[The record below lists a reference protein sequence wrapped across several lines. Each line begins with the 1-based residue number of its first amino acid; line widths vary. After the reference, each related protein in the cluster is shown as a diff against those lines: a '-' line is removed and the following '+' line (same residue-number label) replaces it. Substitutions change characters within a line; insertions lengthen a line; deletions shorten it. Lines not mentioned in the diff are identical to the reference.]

1 MSSTHTPGPWT
12 ATKGRTQWN
21 VRAPNLHMTL
31 LDTRHGHPELKKAN
45 AMLAAAAPDLLA
57 ACEAAVEAIEQN
69 IDDEDTDDGAP
80 TWAQALHMQ
89 LQAAISKA
97 RGTT

>member
-57 ACEAAVEAIEQN
+57 ACEAGLQELQTLAHSFGLENFDSNPAVKQLRSAI
-69 IDDEDTDDGAP
+69 A
-80 TWAQALHMQ
+80 
-89 LQAAISKA
+89 KA
-97 RGTT
+97 TGGSQ